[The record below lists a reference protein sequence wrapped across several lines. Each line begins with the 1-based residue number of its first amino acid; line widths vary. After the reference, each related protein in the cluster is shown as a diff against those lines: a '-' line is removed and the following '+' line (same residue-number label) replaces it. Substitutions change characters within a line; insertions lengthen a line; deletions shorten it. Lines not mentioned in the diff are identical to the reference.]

1 MKKRYYFIVLAVLA
15 TMSVA
20 RAQFTCVKGD
30 CYSGHGVCVFPSGAR
45 YEGDFKK
52 GKIHGLGTL
61 HFSDGHTYIGNWYDQ
76 KRHGRG
82 RFRFASGDEYL
93 GDFYANAMEGQGV
106 MTYANGNRYD
116 GAWKNNLPHGEGTY
130 EFTNGN
136 KYVGYFV
143 DGKFHGRG
151 TMFYADGARYEGQWK
166 DNLRHGEG
174 VLTKGNGV
182 VESGYWEDDE
192 LIYAGPVLTQEERA
206 DAQAKDEAFAQVPRL
221 RNCNIEYCAEGR
233 GEYHY
238 SDGTHYVGTF
248 FKGKPQGEGTV
259 RFPNG
264 NRYEGEWQQHAP
276 HGRGTMHYVNGRVL
290 QAQWERG
297 SPIEILLTDET
308 ESPAASAREEDVEND
323 VNVWAVV
330 IGASRY
336 QHMQSLKY
344 TDDDAYQLFAFL
356 KSPYGGAV
364 PDQQIRLLVDED
376 ATRVNILSAMRQTFY
391 QADENDV
398 IIFYFSGHGIQ
409 GAFLPVDYDGFNNS
423 LLHDEVR
430 EVIDQSDARH
440 KLVVADACHAGSL
453 FIRRTPAHQILER
466 YYEAFENTSG
476 GLALLMSSKGEEFSL
491 EDNGLRAGVF
501 SYYLIRAMKG
511 AADNDYNGIVTVQE
525 TYRYVRRNV
534 QMYTGYVQTPLLL
547 GDFDELMPIS
557 VVRE

>member
-1 MKKRYYFIVLAVLA
+1 MRYYLLVLAALA
-15 TMSVA
+15 TVSVA

-30 CYSGHGVCVFPSGAR
+30 CISGHGVCVFPSGAR

-61 HFSDGHTYIGNWYDQ
+61 HFANGHTYIGHWDNQ

-116 GAWKNNLPHGEGTY
+116 GAWKENQPHGQGTY
-130 EFTNGN
+130 EYANGD
-136 KYVGYFV
+136 KYTGYFAE
-143 DGKFHGRG
+143 GKLHGSG
-151 TMFYADGARYEGQWK
+151 TMYYGDGSIYEGQWK
-166 DNLRHGEG
+166 DNMRHGEG
-174 VLTKGNGV
+174 VLTLVGGGV
-182 VESGYWEDDE
+182 KSGYWEAGE
-192 LIYAGPVLTQEERA
+192 LLYAGPVLTEAERA
-206 DAQAKDEAFAQVPRL
+206 RAQAKDEAFEQAPRL
-221 RNCNIEYCAEGR
+221 RNCNIEYCAQGR

-238 SDGTHYVGTF
+238 TDGTHYVGTF
-248 FKGKPQGEGTV
+248 QQGKPSGEGIV
-259 RFPNG
+259 RFSNG

-276 HGRGTMHYVNGRVL
+276 HGRGKMIYASGRIL

-297 SPIEILLTDET
+297 RPVEILLTDEPDPVAT
-308 ESPAASAREEDVEND
+308 QKEPAMPDSDID
-323 VNVWAVV
+323 VWAVV
-330 IGASRY
+330 IGASQY
-336 QHMQSLKY
+336 KHMQSLKY

-356 KSPYGGAV
+356 KSPSGGAV
-364 PDQQIRLLVDED
+364 PDDQIRLLVDED
-376 ATRVNILSAMRQTFY
+376 ATRTNILSAMRQTFHR
-391 QADENDV
+391 ADENDV
-398 IIFYFSGHGIQ
+398 IFFYFSGHGVQ
-409 GAFLPVDYDGFNNS
+409 GAFLPVDYDGFNNA

-430 EVIDQSDARH
+430 DVIEQSAARH

-466 YYEAFENTSG
+466 YYEAFDNSSG

-491 EDNGLRAGVF
+491 EDHGLRAGVF

-511 AADNDYNGIVTVQE
+511 AADGDYNGIVTVQE

-534 QMYTGYVQTPLLL
+534 QMYTGYVQTPLLM
-547 GDFDELMPIS
+547 GEFDALMPIS

>member
-1 MKKRYYFIVLAVLA
+1 MRYYLFVLAVLA
-15 TMSVA
+15 NVFVVQ
-20 RAQFTCVKGD
+20 AQFTCIKGD
-30 CYSGHGVCVFPSGAR
+30 CISGHGVCVFPSGAR
-45 YEGDFKK
+45 YEGDFER

-61 HFSDGHTYIGNWYDQ
+61 HFANGHTYIGNWSDQ

-93 GDFYANAMEGQGV
+93 GDFSANVMEGQGV

-116 GAWKNNLPHGEGTY
+116 GAWQNNEPNGQGTY
-130 EFTNGN
+130 ESADGN
-136 KYVGYFV
+136 KYVGYFI
-143 DGKFHGRG
+143 DGKFHGIG
-151 TMFYADGARYEGQWK
+151 TMYYTDGARYEGQWK
-166 DNLRHGEG
+166 RNLRHGEG
-174 VLTKGNGV
+174 VLTKANGT
-182 VESGYWEDDE
+182 VESGYWEDGE
-192 LIYAGPVLTQEERA
+192 LMYAGPVLTEKERA
-206 DAQAKDEAFAQVPRL
+206 EARAKDEVFDGTPRL

-238 SDGTHYVGTF
+238 ADGTHYVGTF
-248 FKGKPQGEGTV
+248 VNGKPTGKGMV
-259 RFPNG
+259 RFPGG

-276 HGRGTMHYVNGRVL
+276 HGRGTMYYVDGRVL

-297 SPIEILLTDET
+297 SPVEIILTDQVDTPITPT
-308 ESPAASAREEDVEND
+308 ESNTEEDAVK
-323 VNVWAVV
+323 VWAVV
-330 IGASRY
+330 IGASQYR
-336 QHMQSLKY
+336 HMQSLKY

-364 PDQQIRLLVDED
+364 PDNQIRLLVDED
-376 ATRVNILSAMRQTFY
+376 ATRVNILAAMRQTFY

-398 IIFYFSGHGIQ
+398 IFFYFSGHGVQ

-423 LLHDEVR
+423 LMHDEVS
-430 EVIDQSDARH
+430 EVIEQSAARH

-466 YYEAFENTSG
+466 YYQAFENTSG
-476 GLALLMSSKGEEFSL
+476 GVALLMSSKGEEFSL

-511 AADNDYNGIVTVQE
+511 SADTDYNGIVTVQE

-547 GDFDELMPIS
+547 GDFDAMMPIS